1 MKTTR
6 RFDRASSDDARF
18 IVKQLLPD
26 PKTRR
31 FALQILLDSL
41 ELSNETDSASWG
53 TTLLPNRLR
62 LNVNRGETL
71 ALSEGAVEFLALGQ
85 PNETSARVE
94 AAARRSLPEALR
106 VRIEDFDLE
115 REWAAWKPH
124 FEAALVRGAG
134 DFAGQNFKRPLWRE
148 AHSPGITGLLREE
161 FGRAPAPSYFVED
174 EPTEAEHAPETLE
187 LTNQSS
193 GNAPDELQAPPKS
206 RQSKASASALEVLK
220 SGVARAGLQLSEAHL
235 ASFFTALQT
244 KGFVVLSGPSGTGKS
259 RLALELAAL
268 LPRAHSNNGRTFTPP
283 KSGLPMGR
291 LVLPPA
297 LAREIEALSRPFRV
311 GEKREITLDCDGA
324 ALHAT
329 LGREGA
335 GLVVRVQGAARACLR
350 LAFDAGHDLEGEV
363 ELDEA
368 RLVLRLLP
376 VSPNKSEANH
386 LFLSVRADWRDSSAL
401 LGHFNPILNRFEW
414 TPLLRFLLRAQSAWK
429 AGSRESFF
437 VILDE
442 MNLGRTEAYFADFLS
457 VLESGRD
464 ASGQTREPLRLGFDS
479 SATGELPPAELFLPP
494 NLFFVGTLNDDETAH
509 PLAPKVLDRAW
520 PLESPPVDFAAYQ
533 PQLQGEPEHSDG
545 QILADLLYREGKFGG
560 YDKSLVAQEL
570 AREPRWR
577 LDLTQLNEALS
588 EWERGFGFRAFDEI
602 VAFVALSR
610 GNGMFDC
617 APVAFDCAVAA
628 KIAPRLRGSGAS
640 VEGALAALESWAD
653 ERGLSRTQGAARRRR
668 RHLEREGWI

>member
-1 MKTTR
+1 MKTKR

-18 IVKQLLPD
+18 IVKQLLPA

-31 FALQILLDSL
+31 FALQILLDAL
-41 ELSNETDSASWG
+41 KLSDETDSASWG
-53 TTLLPNRLR
+53 TTLLPNRVR

-71 ALSEGAVEFLALGQ
+71 AIVEGGIEFLAMGQ
-85 PNETSARVE
+85 PNETGARVE
-94 AAARRSLPEALR
+94 AAARRSLPEAVR
-106 VRIEDFDLE
+106 VRIEVDELE

-124 FEAALVRGAG
+124 FEAALVRSASE
-134 DFAGQNFKRPLWRE
+134 FAGQNFKRPLWRE
-148 AHSPGITGLLREE
+148 AHSPGVTHLLREE
-161 FGRAPAPSYFVED
+161 FGRAPTPSYFVED
-174 EPTEAEHAPETLE
+174 GPPETDHGPEKAPET
-187 LTNQSS
+187 S
-193 GNAPDELQAPPKS
+193 PKLPKP
-206 RQSKASASALEVLK
+206 KANASALEALK
-220 SGVARAGLQLSEAHL
+220 SGVARAGLQLSQTHL

-268 LPRAHSNNGRTFTPP
+268 LPPGESNQERLFAPP
-283 KSGLPMGR
+283 KAGLSPGR
-291 LVLPPA
+291 LALPPA
-297 LAREIEALSRPFRV
+297 LAREVEALSRPFRPA
-311 GEKREITLDCDGA
+311 EKREVALDCDGN
-324 ALHAT
+324 ALSAT
-329 LGREGA
+329 LGREG
-335 GLVVRVQGAARACLR
+335 GNLVVRVKGAARACLQST
-350 LAFDAGHDLEGEV
+350 FDLGQLEGEV

-376 VSPNKSEANH
+376 VSPNKSEPNH

-429 AGSRESFF
+429 AGSRASFF

-464 ASGQTREPLRLGFDS
+464 GSGQTREPLRLGFDPR
-479 SATGELPPAELFLPP
+479 ATGELPPAELFLPP

-520 PLESPPVDFAAYQ
+520 PLESPPVDFAGYQ
-533 PQLQGEPEHSDG
+533 PQSEGEPSQSDG
-545 QILADLLYREGKFGG
+545 QILADLLYRDGQFGG
-560 YDKSLVAQEL
+560 FDKALVACEL

-577 LDLTQLNEALS
+577 NDLTQLNEALG

-610 GNGMFDC
+610 RNEMFDS
-617 APVAFDCAVAA
+617 ALVAFDCAVAA

-640 VEGALAALESWAD
+640 IEGALTALESWAQ
-653 ERGLSRTQGAARRRR
+653 ERGLNATHNAARRKQ
-668 RHLEREGWI
+668 RHLEREGWV